1 MAAAAW
7 RASTLLVTLMMV
19 SGLSKDFQSNYGT
32 FTVEPYIA
40 DEEVMFYILLDPCIN
55 LLISR
60 PCLLNHHCGLFL

>member
-40 DEEVMFYILLDPCIN
+40 DEEVMFYILLDPY
-55 LLISR
+55 
-60 PCLLNHHCGLFL
+60 